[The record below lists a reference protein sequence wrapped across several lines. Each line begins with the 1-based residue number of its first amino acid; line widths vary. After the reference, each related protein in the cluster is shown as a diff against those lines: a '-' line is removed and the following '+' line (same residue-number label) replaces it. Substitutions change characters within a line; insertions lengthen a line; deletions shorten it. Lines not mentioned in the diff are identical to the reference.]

1 MNPFWPAPIV
11 PAWPLTHG
19 EAPRG
24 TCSSQSLAHPDTH
37 GPRPRLRRGNAW
49 LLTEGAGNGE
59 PGLDDHRV
67 GGYPNSVTPEVRK
80 QALRRLGIING
91 QVQALQRQLEED
103 RYCMDVLDLSL
114 SIQKALRS
122 LDGLV
127 IEGHL
132 RTHVLEQMTGGESE
146 RAVSELLRLYRVQGP
161 VETSEHTTS
170 H

>member
-1 MNPFWPAPIV
+1 M
-11 PAWPLTHG
+11 
-19 EAPRG
+19 
-24 TCSSQSLAHPDTH
+24 
-37 GPRPRLRRGNAW
+37 
-49 LLTEGAGNGE
+49 
-59 PGLDDHRV
+59 
-67 GGYPNSVTPEVRK
+67 TPEIRK

-91 QVQALQRQLEED
+91 QVQALQKQVDED

-146 RAVSELLRLYRVQGP
+146 RAVNELLRLYRVQGP
-161 VETSEHTTS
+161 AEPAPASSEH